1 MYDYSTKSDNKK
13 GKVVEYI
20 VKQILR
26 ELGAETIIELTDLQ
40 KQLHLGDFE
49 VIDDKGN
56 RKTVEAKTSHEFRKK
71 KTDKLAMDY
80 KYFESYDR
88 KNKKFIWYKQS
99 NTGNELG
106 WLIDNRA
113 DLLIAF
119 NSKSCKA
126 YIIKN
131 FSVVADNIL
140 NDVEAYINSLENG
153 LITWY
158 KNDYKNY
165 INRYLEGGI
174 KTDYDKND
182 DILKYAFIVNLDLQN
197 EEGVKKYGGELKTID
212 VNLNIEIPVYDYRVL
227 TGETEIKSNLPRRRR
242 EKGSKIEV
250 EDKKTTPSTAANC
263 KRRSRF

>member
-1 MYDYSTKSDNKK
+1 MYDYSTKSDKKK

-20 VKQILR
+20 VKQILKK
-26 ELGAETIIELTDLQ
+26 LGAETVTELTDLQ

-56 RKTVEAKTSHEFRKK
+56 KKTVEAKTSHEFRKT

-119 NSKSCKA
+119 NPKSCKA

-140 NDVEAYINSLENG
+140 NDVEAYIDSLEEG
-153 LITWY
+153 LITFY
-158 KNDYKNY
+158 KKDYKNY
-165 INRYLEGGI
+165 INKYLEGGI
-174 KTDYDKND
+174 KTDYDKD
-182 DILKYAFIVNLDLQN
+182 DNILKFAFIVNLDLQN
-197 EEGVKKYGGELKTID
+197 EDGVKKYGGELKTID
-212 VNLNIEIPVYDYRVL
+212 IDLHIEIPVYEYRVL
-227 TGETEIKSNLPRRRR
+227 TGEIKVKTRRRR
-242 EKGSKIEV
+242 EERSKIE
-250 EDKKTTPSTAANC
+250 EGSDKKTTPSTAANC